1 MAAFKRTTKTTLVKH
16 LRAFADQLE
25 KDKTSDKELADKFN
39 EWMDELLGLDFFGTE
54 GQCDPRGDHRD

>member
-1 MAAFKRTTKTTLVKH
+1 MAAFKRTTKSTLVKH

-25 KDKTSDKELADKFN
+25 KDKTADKELADKFN
-39 EWMDELLGLDFFGTE
+39 EWMDDLLGQDFFGTE